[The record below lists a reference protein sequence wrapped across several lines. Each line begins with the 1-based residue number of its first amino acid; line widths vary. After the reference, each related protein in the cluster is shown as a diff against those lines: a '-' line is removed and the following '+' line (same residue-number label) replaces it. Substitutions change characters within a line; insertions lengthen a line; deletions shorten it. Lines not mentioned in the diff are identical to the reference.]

1 VTDPAR
7 REKVRRIATRI
18 GLGVSAFTVFTS
30 GWIAMRSD
38 DWRTVT
44 VVTILAA
51 VAGVIAAGL
60 SARSR

>member
-1 VTDPAR
+1 M
-7 REKVRRIATRI
+7 K
-18 GLGVSAFTVFTS
+18 
-30 GWIAMRSD
+30 SD